1 VTSSVATSAGERLT
15 TAAAGLEAAGIAT
28 ARIEAEWLLAEIL
41 GIGRFDVYLSLDREL
56 DEHQARAFD
65 AAVRRRAAGE
75 PLQQIL
81 GWESFR
87 GLRIGLT
94 RDVLVPRPET
104 ETLVEHALAL
114 LPSGPRRVIDVGT
127 GAGCIAAAIADAR
140 RDVCVV
146 ALDVS
151 EAAARVARDNARRL
165 GLSVQVVVGDLLSGV
180 GGAVDLVVA
189 NPPYLPAR
197 DWPTLPREV
206 RDWEPR
212 IALDGGADGTALLR
226 RIVADAPRVLAPGGA
241 LIVETGGESH
251 VDGIAR
257 AFEVS
262 GFVDTAIAA
271 DLTGR
276 RRFVRGRRR
285 AG

>member
-1 VTSSVATSAGERLT
+1 MTIGVAASAGERLT
-15 TAAAGLEAAGIAT
+15 TAVADLEAAGIAT
-28 ARIEAEWLLAEIL
+28 ARIEAEWLLADVL

-56 DEHQARAFD
+56 DEHRALTF
-65 AAVRRRAAGE
+65 ATAVRRRAAGE

-87 GLRIGLT
+87 GLRIALT

-127 GAGCIAAAIADAR
+127 GSGCIAAAIAHAR
-140 RDVCVV
+140 RDACVV
-146 ALDVS
+146 AVDVS
-151 EAAARVARDNARRL
+151 EAAARVARGNARRL
-165 GLSVQVVVGDLLSGV
+165 GLPVQVVVGDLLSAV
-180 GGAVDLVVA
+180 GGAFDLVVA
-189 NPPYLPAR
+189 NPPYMPAH
-197 DWPTLPREV
+197 DWPALPREV

-212 IALDGGADGTALLR
+212 LALDGGADGTVLLR

-241 LIVETGGESH
+241 LIVETAGESH
-251 VDGIAR
+251 VDDIAR
-257 AFEVS
+257 AFEIA
-262 GFVDTAIAA
+262 GYVDTAIEA

-285 AG
+285 AA